1 MQLQP
6 LILNN
11 PDIARLQEDGF
22 VLSVDGNYLLVDKI
36 PYLNPEK
43 RVRYGTL
50 VCVLPL
56 AAPDKLAPAS
66 GDHTAYFIGE
76 QPCDPDG
83 IVLKAVNNTARQV
96 LSTTITVD
104 HYLSSKL
111 RQEGYTDYY
120 EKITTYADIFSAQ
133 AKFVD
138 PKATARPIKKTTDG

>member
-11 PDIARLQEDGF
+11 PDIARLEEDGF

-36 PYLNPEK
+36 PYVNAEK
-43 RVRYGTL
+43 KVCYGTL

-56 AAPDKLAPAS
+56 ATPNKLQPVN

-76 QPCDPDG
+76 KPCDPNG
-83 IVLKAVNNTARQV
+83 NALKAINNSTRQV
-96 LSTTITVD
+96 LSPTITVD

-111 RQEGYTDYY
+111 RQEGYKDYY
-120 EKITTYADIFSAQ
+120 EKIATYADIFCTQ
-133 AKFVD
+133 AKFVE
-138 PKATARPIKKTTDG
+138 PKSTARPNKKNTDG